1 MNYINPH
8 EFYLET
14 NGKLIDVDKQHG
26 GQCWDLF
33 AYFTLKYCGRTFSCP
48 YSGYVKD
55 FYYHFKELGLDKYF
69 DLITNRYELQDGDWL
84 IWDKAVSPH
93 CWISQFSHIA
103 MFRKYEKG
111 QEQNIIL
118 TQNPNGNPNYTHQ
131 MLCDFHG
138 FVGALRPL
146 TNVKKANIT
155 KFEIPYI
162 DTNYVKVAFE
172 TDMPVDFAMYSL
184 NGLEYVNLPI
194 SNVIDNLKEG
204 MKYTLS
210 IKLRTQGTN
219 EWTISDTLEFTT
231 LEIKEE
237 TPQISTKGEDSTNTL
252 PNTEITE
259 NGTKNE
265 ELDHKENPLVE
276 FAKFLIEFIRKY
288 FMKGDK

>member
-1 MNYINPH
+1 MPKI
-8 EFYLET
+8 
-14 NGKLIDVDKQHG
+14 K
-26 GQCWDLF
+26 
-33 AYFTLKYCGRTFSCP
+33 
-48 YSGYVKD
+48 YVKD
-55 FYYHFKELGLDKYF
+55 NEWGTTFPNFRKSEFACPKHCNGFPSQVAYSLLEVMQNLRNKYGSIHVNSGVRCVAFNNELNGSSAESDHLQGCACDWSF
-69 DLITNRYELQDGDWL
+69 D
-84 IWDKAVSPH
+84 
-93 CWISQFSHIA
+93 SHI
-103 MFRKYEKG
+103 FGEQEKN
-111 QEQNIIL
+111 EIMAYIRTL
-118 TQNPNGNPNYTHQ
+118 P
-131 MLCDFHG
+131 
-138 FVGALRPL
+138 
-146 TNVKKANIT
+146 NVKYTYTNQTNMFNGIHISVYPTYEKANIT
-155 KFEIPYI
+155 KFELSEIG
-162 DTNYVKVAFE
+162 TNYVKVAFE
-172 TDMPVDFAMYSL
+172 TDEVVDFAMYSL

-252 PNTEITE
+252 PNTETTE